1 MRVKDINGNYINNAI
16 EAMEKQIPKIPTYEG
31 DGYADG
37 MLVYDEW
44 LCPKCKGNF
53 KRLLAL
59 SRIDNK
65 TMICDECGT
74 KEALDALGLIE
85 GSSMRIAIIEAS
97 RKGREN
103 SAEN

>member
-1 MRVKDINGNYINNAI
+1 
-16 EAMEKQIPKIPTYEG
+16 MET
-31 DGYADG
+31 
-37 MLVYDEW
+37 
-44 LCPKCKGNF
+44 CPKCKGKF
-53 KRLLAL
+53 IRLLAL

-103 SAEN
+103 SAENRM

>member
-1 MRVKDINGNYINNAI
+1 
-16 EAMEKQIPKIPTYEG
+16 MET
-31 DGYADG
+31 
-37 MLVYDEW
+37 
-44 LCPKCKGNF
+44 CPKCKGNF

-85 GSSMRIAIIEAS
+85 GSSMRSAIIEAS